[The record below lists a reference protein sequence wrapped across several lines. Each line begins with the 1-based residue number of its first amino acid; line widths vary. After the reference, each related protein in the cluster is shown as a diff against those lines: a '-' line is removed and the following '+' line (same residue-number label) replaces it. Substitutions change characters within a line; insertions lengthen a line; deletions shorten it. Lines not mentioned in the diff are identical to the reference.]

1 MFKKKLLLLDRKG
14 NKKKE
19 HDINFLLFLEKN
31 LLDNKRLHMTFI
43 SGPKLNY
50 EIIFNLPTER
60 ELFYQSLSAI
70 RIVTFGWNDYLI
82 DFEKPVTS
90 LNFVDK
96 THGETQIYGA
106 SEKFEKLKVYCG
118 TWNMG
123 NAPAPTNYKGFN
135 ELFPSG
141 MDIYAISFQES
152 DSGITKYVQ
161 EYFKGEYFT
170 LASLVLWE
178 IRLIIIAKQEH
189 MPKITNI
196 QQGSKA
202 TGFMN
207 VLGNKGG
214 LAVSFMCNETSLCFI
229 GTHLAAHEEKM
240 GQRKQNVIEIVQS
253 LNLGNPDLDI
263 TQFDHVFW
271 FGDMNYRVDL
281 PYSIAVTYAHEEK
294 VKIFNF
300 QP

>member
-1 MFKKKLLLLDRKG
+1 LTAPD
-14 NKKKE
+14 
-19 HDINFLLFLEKN
+19 
-31 LLDNKRLHMTFI
+31 
-43 SGPKLNY
+43 
-50 EIIFNLPTER
+50 
-60 ELFYQSLSAI
+60 
-70 RIVTFGWNDYLI
+70 
-82 DFEKPVTS
+82 KPETC

-96 THGETQIYGA
+96 DFGKTQIYA
-106 SEKFEKLKVYCG
+106 SSEKFEKLKVYCG

-135 ELFPSG
+135 ELFPPG
-141 MDIYAISFQES
+141 MDIYAVTFQES

-178 IRLIIIAKQEH
+178 IRLIVLAKQEH

-229 GTHLAAHEEKM
+229 GSHLAAHEEKLS
-240 GQRKQNVIEIVQS
+240 QRKQNVLEIIQ
-253 LNLGNPDLDI
+253 NLTLGIPDLDI

-271 FGDMNYRVDL
+271 CGDMNYRIDL
-281 PYSIAVTYAHEEK
+281 PYSVALKMAYQEE
-294 VKIFNF
+294 VNF
-300 QP
+300 ITVLTFIV